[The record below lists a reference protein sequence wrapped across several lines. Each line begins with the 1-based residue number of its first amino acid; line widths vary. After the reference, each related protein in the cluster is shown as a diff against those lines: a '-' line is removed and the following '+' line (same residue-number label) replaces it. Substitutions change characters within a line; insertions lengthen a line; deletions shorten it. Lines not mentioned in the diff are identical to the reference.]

1 MFEKKEISNGV
12 NIIIGLGNPESKY
25 KNTPHNIGFE
35 VIDKIAKEKDFPEFR
50 LAKKF
55 KALISEKDEI
65 ILVKPETFMN
75 LSGQSVK
82 AIKSFYKTENILVIH
97 DDIDL
102 ILGSFKVSRN
112 SGSAGH
118 RGIESII
125 KELGTKDFE
134 RIRVGVQP
142 EKGKPKEVEKYVL
155 KKFVK
160 KQREVLKPTILEIM
174 ETLEIKFQNN
184 KNNKK

>member
-1 MFEKKEISNGV
+1 MKIMNNIK
-12 NIIIGLGNPESKY
+12 IIIGLGNPDNKY
-25 KNTPHNIGFE
+25 NNTPHNIGFE
-35 VIDKIAKEKDFPEFR
+35 VVDKIAEEKDFPEFK

-55 KALISEKDEI
+55 KALTSEKDGV

-82 AIKSFYKTENILVIH
+82 TIKSFYKTENILVIH

-102 ILGSFKVSRN
+102 ILGSFKISKN

-118 RGIESII
+118 KGIDSII

-155 KKFVK
+155 KKFTK
-160 KQREVLKPTILEIM
+160 DQKEILKPIIEEI
-174 ETLEIKFQNN
+174 IKML
-184 KNNKK
+184 

>member
-1 MFEKKEISNGV
+1 MK
-12 NIIIGLGNPESKY
+12 IIIGLGNPESKY

-35 VIDKIAKEKDFPEFR
+35 VVDKMAKEKDFPEFK

-55 KALISEKDEI
+55 KALISEKDGV

-82 AIKSFYKTENILVIH
+82 AIKSFYKTEEIVIIH

-102 ILGSFKVSRN
+102 PLGNFRISKN

-118 RGIESII
+118 KGVESII
-125 KELGTKDFE
+125 KELGTKDFK

-155 KKFVK
+155 KKFTK
-160 KQREVLKPTILEIM
+160 PQKEILKPVIEDIIK
-174 ETLEIKFQNN
+174 TL
-184 KNNKK
+184 